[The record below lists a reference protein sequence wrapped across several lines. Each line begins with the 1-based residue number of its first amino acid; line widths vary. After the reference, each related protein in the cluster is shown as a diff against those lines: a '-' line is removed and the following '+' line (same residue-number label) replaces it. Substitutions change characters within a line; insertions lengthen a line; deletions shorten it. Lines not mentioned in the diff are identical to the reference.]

1 MQGSLL
7 WSRTDTVNKDP
18 FLFETPGISMLL
30 ICKHLYIVSHL
41 LCVCV
46 CVCVG
51 GGGGVGGEG
60 SNTEVKWEGNISR
73 IKGAEERE
81 DLVLRG
87 LLQKKW

>member
-1 MQGSLL
+1 MQRSLSR
-7 WSRTDTVNKDP
+7 SRTDTVNKDP
-18 FLFETPGISMLL
+18 FLFETPFISMQL
-30 ICKHLYIVSHL
+30 IFNHLYIVSHL

-46 CVCVG
+46 CWG
-51 GGGGVGGEG
+51 GGLG
-60 SNTEVKWEGNISR
+60 NTEVKWEGNISR

>member
-1 MQGSLL
+1 MQ
-7 WSRTDTVNKDP
+7 
-18 FLFETPGISMLL
+18 L
-30 ICKHLYIVSHL
+30 ICNHLYIVSHL

-46 CVCVG
+46 CLCVCVG
-51 GGGGVGGEG
+51 GGGGGK
-60 SNTEVKWEGNISR
+60 TEVKWEGNISR

>member
-1 MQGSLL
+1 MC
-7 WSRTDTVNKDP
+7 V
-18 FLFETPGISMLL
+18 
-30 ICKHLYIVSHL
+30 
-41 LCVCV
+41 CVCV

-51 GGGGVGGEG
+51 GGGGGG
-60 SNTEVKWEGNISR
+60 NTEVKWEENISR

>member
-1 MQGSLL
+1 MQL
-7 WSRTDTVNKDP
+7 TCN
-18 FLFETPGISMLL
+18 
-30 ICKHLYIVSHL
+30 HLYIVSHL

-46 CVCVG
+46 CVCVCVLG
-51 GGGGVGGEG
+51 GGGGG
-60 SNTEVKWEGNISR
+60 NTEVKWEGNISR

>member
-1 MQGSLL
+1 MQ
-7 WSRTDTVNKDP
+7 
-18 FLFETPGISMLL
+18 L
-30 ICKHLYIVSHL
+30 ICNHLYIVSHL

-46 CVCVG
+46 LG
-51 GGGGVGGEG
+51 GGGG
-60 SNTEVKWEGNISR
+60 NTEVKWEGNISR

>member
-1 MQGSLL
+1 MQ
-7 WSRTDTVNKDP
+7 
-18 FLFETPGISMLL
+18 L
-30 ICKHLYIVSHL
+30 ICNHLYIVSHL

-46 CVCVG
+46 LG
-51 GGGGVGGEG
+51 GG
-60 SNTEVKWEGNISR
+60 NTEVKWERNISR

>member
-1 MQGSLL
+1 MQL
-7 WSRTDTVNKDP
+7 TCN
-18 FLFETPGISMLL
+18 
-30 ICKHLYIVSHL
+30 HLYIVSHL

-46 CVCVG
+46 CLCVCVG
-51 GGGGVGGEG
+51 GGGGG
-60 SNTEVKWEGNISR
+60 NTEVKWEGNISR

>member
-1 MQGSLL
+1 M
-7 WSRTDTVNKDP
+7 
-18 FLFETPGISMLL
+18 
-30 ICKHLYIVSHL
+30 
-41 LCVCV
+41 

-51 GGGGVGGEG
+51 GGGGGGG
-60 SNTEVKWEGNISR
+60 GWGNTEGKWEGNISR

>member
-1 MQGSLL
+1 MQRSLSR
-7 WSRTDTVNKDP
+7 SRTDTVNKDP
-18 FLFETPGISMLL
+18 FLFETPFISMQL
-30 ICKHLYIVSHL
+30 IFNHLYIVSHL

-46 CVCVG
+46 CWG
-51 GGGGVGGEG
+51 GGEG
-60 SNTEVKWEGNISR
+60 LGNTEVKWEGNISR

>member
-1 MQGSLL
+1 MQ
-7 WSRTDTVNKDP
+7 
-18 FLFETPGISMLL
+18 L
-30 ICKHLYIVSHL
+30 ICNHLYIVSHL
-41 LCVCV
+41 LGVCVCV

-51 GGGGVGGEG
+51 GGGGG
-60 SNTEVKWEGNISR
+60 NTEVKWEGNISR

>member
-1 MQGSLL
+1 MC
-7 WSRTDTVNKDP
+7 V
-18 FLFETPGISMLL
+18 
-30 ICKHLYIVSHL
+30 
-41 LCVCV
+41 CVCV

-51 GGGGVGGEG
+51 GGGGGGEREG
-60 SNTEVKWEGNISR
+60 GGGGGGGGGNTEVKWEGNISR

>member
-1 MQGSLL
+1 MQ
-7 WSRTDTVNKDP
+7 
-18 FLFETPGISMLL
+18 L
-30 ICKHLYIVSHL
+30 ICNHLYIVSHL

-51 GGGGVGGEG
+51 GGGGGGGEPRG
-60 SNTEVKWEGNISR
+60 GGGGGGGGGAGGNTEVKWEGNISR

>member
-1 MQGSLL
+1 MQ
-7 WSRTDTVNKDP
+7 
-18 FLFETPGISMLL
+18 L
-30 ICKHLYIVSHL
+30 ICNHLYIVSHL

-51 GGGGVGGEG
+51 GGGG
-60 SNTEVKWEGNISR
+60 NTEVKWEGNISR

-87 LLQKKW
+87 LSQKKW

>member
-1 MQGSLL
+1 MQL
-7 WSRTDTVNKDP
+7 TCN
-18 FLFETPGISMLL
+18 
-30 ICKHLYIVSHL
+30 HLYIVSHL

-46 CVCVG
+46 CVCWG
-51 GGGGVGGEG
+51 GGGGGRGVG
-60 SNTEVKWEGNISR
+60 NTEVKGEGNISR

>member
-1 MQGSLL
+1 MQL
-7 WSRTDTVNKDP
+7 TCN
-18 FLFETPGISMLL
+18 
-30 ICKHLYIVSHL
+30 HLYIVSHL
-41 LCVCV
+41 VCVCV

-51 GGGGVGGEG
+51 GG
-60 SNTEVKWEGNISR
+60 NTEVKWEGNISR

>member
-1 MQGSLL
+1 MQ
-7 WSRTDTVNKDP
+7 
-18 FLFETPGISMLL
+18 L
-30 ICKHLYIVSHL
+30 ICNHLYIVSHL

-46 CVCVG
+46 G
-51 GGGGVGGEG
+51 GGGGGG
-60 SNTEVKWEGNISR
+60 NTEVKWEGNISR